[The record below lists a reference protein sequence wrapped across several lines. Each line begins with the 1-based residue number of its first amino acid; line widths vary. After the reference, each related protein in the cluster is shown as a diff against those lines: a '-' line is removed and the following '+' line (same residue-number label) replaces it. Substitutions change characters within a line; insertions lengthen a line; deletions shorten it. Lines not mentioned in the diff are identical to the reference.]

1 MPSQRDLRDMRKIAT
16 DLLFL
21 ASELLPRI
29 KATFI
34 RTPKTE
40 EKDLTLV
47 SIEIQRFVCTLR
59 KNEEIECF
67 VTRKDTDDEMEI
79 TIGFTDHEQMAGIVK
94 GMKEM
99 LEKLGKRTGI
109 NVEVEVLDK
118 N

>member
-1 MPSQRDLRDMRKIAT
+1 MRKIAT
-16 DLLFL
+16 DLLVL

-40 EKDLTLV
+40 EKDLTVLSV
-47 SIEIQRFVCTLR
+47 EIQRFVCTLR
-59 KNEEIECF
+59 KNEDIECF
-67 VTRKDTDDEMEI
+67 VTRKDNDDEMEI
-79 TIGFTDHEQMAGIVK
+79 TVGFTDHEQMAGIVK

-109 NVEVEVLDK
+109 QVEVEVIDK